1 MTAESREIVVIGGGI
16 AGLAATLA
24 LHESGRD
31 VVLLEAGSRL
41 GGVIRTETTGGFV
54 VEAGPDAI
62 LAQKPEGLA
71 LCRTLGL
78 GDRLV
83 PTNPALRTV
92 FVLHQ
97 GRLHPLPE
105 GMMLAVPTRV
115 LPFLRSRLFSW
126 PGKLRMGMDL
136 VLPVRERDED
146 ESIASLLR
154 RRLGEEAVERLGEPL
169 MAGIHAGDP
178 EQLSIQATFPRFVE
192 LERRHRSLIRG
203 MWASRPRGPAATRP
217 AFYSLTGGLGE
228 MVEALR
234 CRLPAHAVRLGA
246 RVKGLRR
253 EAGRFAVKLADGSL
267 LTTESVILA
276 VPAPAA
282 APLLAEMSPEAGLL
296 LQTVPFASSAT
307 VALGYRREDVAHPLD
322 GYGMLVPRGE
332 RLRTSACS
340 FVSSKFPGRA
350 PEGHVLLRAFLG
362 GARDADLLQL
372 PDVELA
378 ALARREMQGI
388 LGLRGAPV
396 LERVYRWPRAT
407 PQMTVGHLERMERL
421 DRIVDGLPGLFLT
434 GAGLHGAGIP
444 DAIADGGRAARA
456 AAGYVV
462 AVPPSRLIHSA
473 RCPAAS

>member
-1 MTAESREIVVIGGGI
+1 MTAESREVVVVGGGI

-154 RRLGEEAVERLGEPL
+154 RRFGEEAVERLGEPL

-192 LERRHRSLIRG
+192 LERRHHSLIRG

-332 RLRTSACS
+332 GLRTSACS

-362 GARDADLLQL
+362 GARDADLLEL

-434 GAGLHGAGIP
+434 GAGLHGTGLP

>member
-1 MTAESREIVVIGGGI
+1 MTVESREIVVIGGGI
-16 AGLAATLA
+16 AGLAAALA
-24 LHESGRD
+24 LHEEGRD
-31 VVLLEAGSRL
+31 VVLLEAGPRL
-41 GGVIRTETTGGFV
+41 GGVIRTETPDGFV

-78 GDRLV
+78 GERLV
-83 PTNPALRTV
+83 PINPVTRTV
-92 FVLHQ
+92 FVLHR

-115 LPFLRSRLFSW
+115 LPFLRSHLFSW

-136 VLPVRERDED
+136 VLPGRARDED

-154 RRLGEEAVERLGEPL
+154 RRFGTEAVERLGEPL

-192 LERRHRSLIRG
+192 LERRHHSLIRG

-228 MVEALR
+228 MVEAVR
-234 CRLPAHAVRLGA
+234 RRLPAHAVRLAA

-253 EAGRFAVKLADGSL
+253 EAGGFAARLADGSSL
-267 LTTESVILA
+267 RTSSVILA

-332 RLRTSACS
+332 GLRTSACS

-362 GARDADLLQL
+362 GARDPDLLQL
-372 PDVELA
+372 ADDELA
-378 ALARREMQGI
+378 ALARREMRDV

-396 LERVYRWPRAT
+396 LARVYRWRRAT
-407 PQMTVGHLERMERL
+407 PQMTVGHLERMRRL
-421 DRIVDGLPGLFLT
+421 DRIVEGLPGLFLT
-434 GAGLHGAGIP
+434 GAGLHGTGIP
-444 DAIADGGRAARA
+444 DGIADGGRAARA

-462 AVPPSRLIHSA
+462 AVPPSRRIHSA
-473 RCPAAS
+473 LCPAAS